1 MEEGLKKSDN
11 QMDKFKDLLKL
22 ILRKLEEKD
31 SLAGY
36 TEEEEFDIG
45 ILTQEE
51 IVNFATEEKSS
62 TSAIV
67 DDGCPSM
74 LAGEQII
81 EEYFIKNGIDS
92 TRLERKIA
100 KG

>member
-1 MEEGLKKSDN
+1 MQDRRVPSQSFSRGRNQGSSQQRPKSEFQKVMEEGLKKSDN
-11 QMDKFKDLLKL
+11 RMDKFEDSLKL

-51 IVNFATEEKSS
+51 IVHFY
-62 TSAIV
+62 
-67 DDGCPSM
+67 D
-74 LAGEQII
+74 
-81 EEYFIKNGIDS
+81 
-92 TRLERKIA
+92 R
-100 KG
+100 